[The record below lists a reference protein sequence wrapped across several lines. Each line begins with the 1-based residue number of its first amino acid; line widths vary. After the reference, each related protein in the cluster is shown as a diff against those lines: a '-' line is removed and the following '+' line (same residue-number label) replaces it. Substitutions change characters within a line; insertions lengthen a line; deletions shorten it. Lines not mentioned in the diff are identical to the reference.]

1 MPIVIEREGKTVSEA
16 IINVC
21 EELGLARDELIVE
34 VLEEGSR
41 GVLGIGG
48 KNAKVRVTVKREG
61 VSEKGLKAKKAL
73 EAILGFFVPTYST
86 SLRETADKIKLDV
99 KTSENRGLLIGR
111 RGEMLRAME
120 FVIGK
125 IAGRS
130 SGEGKEKRISIDIEG
145 YKKRRESNISK
156 MVRDAAKKVRR
167 SGRPLTLEPM
177 SAFERRIA
185 YMTLKHEEGIK
196 FETKIAG
203 EEKRIIIA
211 PQRRNGERNRQSL
224 ERKAD

>member
-1 MPIVIEREGKTVSEA
+1 M
-16 IINVC
+16 
-21 EELGLARDELIVE
+21 
-34 VLEEGSR
+34 
-41 GVLGIGG
+41 
-48 KNAKVRVTVKREG
+48 
-61 VSEKGLKAKKAL
+61 SEKGLKAKKAL

-86 SLRETADKIKLDV
+86 NLRETADKIKLDV
-99 KTSENRGLLIGR
+99 NTTENRGLLIGR

-130 SGEGKEKRISIDIEG
+130 SGKGKEKRISIDIEG

-185 YMTLKHEEGIK
+185 YMTLKHEDGIK